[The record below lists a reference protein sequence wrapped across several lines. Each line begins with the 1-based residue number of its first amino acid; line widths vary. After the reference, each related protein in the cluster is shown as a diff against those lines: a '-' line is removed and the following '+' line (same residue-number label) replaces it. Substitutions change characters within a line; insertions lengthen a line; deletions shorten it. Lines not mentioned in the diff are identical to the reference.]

1 MRRLGASSGRL
12 RGSEACVRTSKGG
25 KARLGKASQ
34 RFCDRMGDDLG
45 GSEKTPLP
53 PGGNFIS
60 RIPPEKPDSEEASA
74 RVRRMT
80 TAEGMKRFE
89 TKRMK

>member
-1 MRRLGASSGRL
+1 MFE
-12 RGSEACVRTSKGG
+12 GSEACVRTSKGG
-25 KARLGKASQ
+25 KARLGRASQ
-34 RFCDRMGDDLG
+34 RFCDQMGDDLG
-45 GSEKTPLP
+45 CSENPSPLP
-53 PGGNFIS
+53 PRGNFIF